1 MDAQIS
7 KSSSTI
13 AVSGLFID
21 GRWTQGE
28 PMPVINKYSG
38 QTIGTVHTPNSALIN
53 LALDS
58 AQRGG
63 EIMSAMPTHRRCAIL
78 FRTAEL
84 LTQRKEDFA
93 RTISAESGKAIKLA
107 RAEVDRAATTFQLAG
122 EEARRIHG
130 ETVAL
135 DALPAGEGYFGFWWR
150 KPMGVVGAITPFNFP
165 LNLAAHKVAP
175 AIAAGNAVVL
185 KPAEQT
191 PLTAV
196 KLIEVLLEA
205 NLPPQGIQLLQGPGE
220 TVGDAIVID
229 PRVSKISFTGSAAVG
244 KIILSRAGI
253 KKVTLELGNSS
264 PVIVAPDA
272 DLDFVAKRCAV
283 GAFAYSGQV
292 CISVQRIYAQ
302 QNILGELT
310 DRLASATKA
319 ISVGDP
325 LNESTD
331 VGPMISLSEAERVE
345 TWVNQ
350 AKSGGA
356 TILAG
361 GSRDGAIYLPTLLGN
376 TRPEMK
382 VMANEIFGPVASII
396 ASPDFDE
403 ALRQANATDYGLQAA
418 VFTRDID
425 RVLHAIRKLNF
436 GGVIVN
442 DMPAFR
448 ADHMPYGGVK
458 QSGLGREG
466 LRFAIEEMTDI
477 QMVAIRKSN

>member
-1 MDAQIS
+1 
-7 KSSSTI
+7 
-13 AVSGLFID
+13 L
-21 GRWTQGE
+21 
-28 PMPVINKYSG
+28 
-38 QTIGTVHTPNSALIN
+38 
-53 LALDS
+53 
-58 AQRGG
+58 
-63 EIMSAMPTHRRCAIL
+63 
-78 FRTAEL
+78 
-84 LTQRKEDFA
+84 
-93 RTISAESGKAIKLA
+93 
-107 RAEVDRAATTFQLAG
+107 
-122 EEARRIHG
+122 
-130 ETVAL
+130 
-135 DALPAGEGYFGFWWR
+135 
-150 KPMGVVGAITPFNFP
+150 
-165 LNLAAHKVAP
+165 
-175 AIAAGNAVVL
+175 
-185 KPAEQT
+185 T

-196 KLIEVLLEA
+196 KLVEVLLEA
-205 NLPPQGIQLLQGPGE
+205 NLPPQAIQLLQGPGE

-253 KKVTLELGNSS
+253 KRVTLELGNSA

-272 DLDFVAKRCAV
+272 DLDFVAKRCAL

-292 CISVQRIYAQ
+292 CISVQRIFAQ
-302 QNILGELT
+302 QNILGELSE
-310 DRLASATKA
+310 RLASATRSVA
-319 ISVGDP
+319 VGDP
-325 LNESTD
+325 LNEATD

-345 TWVNQ
+345 SWVNQ

-361 GSRDGAIYLPTLLGN
+361 GSRDGAIYHPTLLGN

-403 ALRQANATDYGLQAA
+403 ALRQANSTDYGLQAA

-477 QMVAIRKSN
+477 QMVAIRRSN